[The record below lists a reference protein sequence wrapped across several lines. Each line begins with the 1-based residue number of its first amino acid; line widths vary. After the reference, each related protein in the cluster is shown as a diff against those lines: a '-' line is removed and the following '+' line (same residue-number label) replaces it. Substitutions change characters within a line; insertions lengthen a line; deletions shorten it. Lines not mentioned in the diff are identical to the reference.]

1 MAIAV
6 FRLGVRPSFLI
17 KNSIIASVIVLK
29 PLDKPANKQI
39 KDPATG
45 EITTKEN
52 TKKTILNKFVIKLM
66 IIEGKGA
73 ALIQNP

>member
-1 MAIAV
+1 M

-29 PLDKPANKQI
+29 PLDKAANKQI
-39 KDPATG
+39 KNPAIG
-45 EITTKEN
+45 AITNKEN
-52 TKKTILNKFVIKLM
+52 TKKIILNKFVIKLM
-66 IIEGKGA
+66 ISEGKGA

>member
-1 MAIAV
+1 M

-29 PLDKPANKQI
+29 HLDKPANKQI
-39 KDPATG
+39 KNPATG
-45 EITTKEN
+45 AITTKEN
-52 TKKTILNKFVIKLM
+52 TKKIILNKFVIKLM
-66 IIEGKGA
+66 NIEGKGA